1 MSELDKGTREQ
12 KRLASVAKLHEDRA
26 RQDMDWRR
34 NLRRTSSGKELLGD
48 VHNIRLAFE
57 HAPEL
62 AGLLRMNELAHRVE
76 LTRDPPWRTL
86 TSGAS
91 WRDDDDI
98 DLVSWLQ
105 EWTIPARSDG
115 TMTRI
120 VHAEATRNPVHPVR
134 EWLQGLTWDGG
145 PRIKEVLIEV
155 LSAKG
160 DPLYLEAVLRR
171 FMIGAVARVMRPG
184 CKCDH
189 MLVLVGAQGGGKS
202 SFARVLGAPWTVESH
217 STFGSKDAAQE
228 LDGAWIVEVAELS
241 GMRKSEVETVK
252 NFISKQSDHYR
263 PAYGRHV
270 IDQPRTCVFIGTTNE
285 EKFLVDYTG
294 NRRFWPIRCTDR
306 VDLKLLFDS
315 REQLWA
321 EARSAFESGEQWH
334 LTAEE
339 ARLAANVQED
349 HRVVGEVEHAVAS
362 ILEAKIKSRWT
373 VPPTVSVLEL
383 FREIC
388 GVDRDSENLSA
399 RRQME
404 TAIGQALKRSGWVH
418 VGRRGEYRST
428 TYQYVPSDSAA
439 NLSNPYP

>member
-1 MSELDKGTREQ
+1 MSELENTQREQ
-12 KRLASVAKLHEDRA
+12 KRLASVATLHADEA
-26 RQDMDWRR
+26 REKMDWRK
-34 NLRRTSSGKELLGD
+34 NLRRTSNGRELLGD

-62 AGLLRMNELAHRVE
+62 AGLLRYNELARRVE
-76 LTRDPPWRTL
+76 LMRAPPWRSL
-86 TSGAS
+86 SSGTS

-105 EWTIPARSDG
+105 EWNVPARSDA
-115 TMTRI
+115 TMSRI
-120 VHAEATRNPVHPVR
+120 VHAEANRNCVHPVR
-134 EWLQGLTWDGG
+134 DWLNGLRWDGA
-145 PRIKEVLIEV
+145 PRITEVLIEV
-155 LSAKG
+155 LCAAG
-160 DPLYLEAVLRR
+160 EGVYLAAVLRR
-171 FMIGAVARVMRPG
+171 FMIGAVARIMRPG
-184 CKCDH
+184 CKADH

-202 SFARVLGAPWTVESH
+202 TFARLLGAPWTVESH

-252 NFISKQSDHYR
+252 NFITKQSDHYR

-270 IDQPRTCVFIGTTNE
+270 IDQPRSCVFIGTTNE
-285 EKFLVDYTG
+285 DKFLVDYTG
-294 NRRFWPIRCTDR
+294 NRRFWPIRCDGR
-306 VDLKLLFDS
+306 FNFKLLEDS

-321 EARSAFESGEQWH
+321 EARSAFEAAEQWH

-339 ARLAANVQED
+339 VRLAANVQEA
-349 HRVVGEVEHAVAS
+349 HRVVGEVEQAVAS
-362 ILEAKIKSRWT
+362 ILNRRVKDAGT
-373 VPPTVSVLEL
+373 VPPAVSVLEL

-388 GVDRDSENLSA
+388 GVERDTENLSA

-404 TAIGQALKRSGWVH
+404 TAIGQAVKRAGWVH

-428 TYQYVPSDSAA
+428 TYQYVPPEPAA
-439 NLSNPYP
+439 NLSNPY

>member
-1 MSELDKGTREQ
+1 MSQLDDTLREQ
-12 KRLASVAKLHEDRA
+12 KRLASVAQLHADEA
-26 RQDMDWRR
+26 RERMDWRKH
-34 NLRRTSSGKELLGD
+34 LRRTSSGRELLGD

-62 AGLLRMNELAHRVE
+62 AGLLRYNELARRVE
-76 LTRDPPWRTL
+76 LTRAPPWRTL
-86 TSGAS
+86 SSGAS

-105 EWTIPARSDG
+105 QWNVPARGDATIS
-115 TMTRI
+115 RI
-120 VHAEATRNPVHPVR
+120 VHAEANRSCVHPVR
-134 EWLQGLTWDGG
+134 DWLGSLEWDGE
-145 PRIKEVLIEV
+145 PRIVEVLIEV
-155 LSAKG
+155 LCAKG
-160 DPLYLEAVLRR
+160 DSIYLAGALRR
-171 FMIGAVARVMRPG
+171 FLISAVARVMRPG
-184 CKCDH
+184 CQADH
-189 MLVLVGAQGGGKS
+189 MLVLVGGQGGGKS
-202 SFARVLGAPWTVESH
+202 TFARVLGAPWTVESH

-241 GMRKSEVETVK
+241 GMRKSEVEVVK

-294 NRRFWPIRCTDR
+294 NRRFWPIRCDGR
-306 VDLKLLFDS
+306 INVKLLTDA
-315 REQLWA
+315 RDQLWA
-321 EARSAFESGEQWH
+321 EARSAFEAGEQWH
-334 LTAEE
+334 LSAEE
-339 ARLAANVQED
+339 ARIAANVQES
-349 HRVVGEVEHAVAS
+349 HRVVSEVEQGVAN
-362 ILEAKIKSRWT
+362 ILERKVKGGWT

-388 GVDRDSENLSA
+388 GVERDTENLSA

-404 TAIGQALKRSGWVH
+404 TAIGQAVKRSGWVS

-428 TYQYVPSDSAA
+428 TYQYVPPDPAA
-439 NLSNPYP
+439 NLSNPY